1 MQRDWISCNTCG
13 ADDYRVMNQIGEWPI
28 GKCFRCGTVYVN
40 PIPVFSPNNEFS
52 EVSKEF
58 QYTQFMHGEISPEIL
73 RHDSAQLQR
82 HCAKITRLTG
92 SDWPKMRFLD
102 VGCGSG
108 ASVKAATDAGWN
120 ATGVDLDPQ
129 LIACGKRQFDVDLRC
144 TPLLDAGFADNSFN
158 FVRLRDVIEHLPNP
172 YAALLEIK
180 RILTP
185 GGVLL
190 LATPNQE
197 GLPTRVR
204 VWLGRGHTKVATV
217 PPPHHLHG
225 FKPETLSRIL
235 HRSGLEVLEVTTT
248 TPIDPAYV
256 TANNMRA
263 KRNPAYV
270 LLWKGAQWLGQG
282 SMVVAW
288 GRKSSRETEAPNLD
302 APLHSA

>member
-1 MQRDWISCNTCG
+1 MQSEWISCNTCG
-13 ADDYRVMNQIGEWPI
+13 ADSYRVLNQVKEWSI
-28 GKCFRCGTVYVN
+28 GKCSCCDTVYVN
-40 PIPVFSPNNEFS
+40 PIPVFAPDNEFS
-52 EVSKEF
+52 EMSKEF
-58 QYTQFMHGEISPEIL
+58 QYTQFMHGEITPEIL
-73 RHDSAQLQR
+73 KHDSAQLQR
-82 HCAKITRLTG
+82 HCIEIKRLTG
-92 SDWPKMRFLD
+92 SLSPKIRFLD

-108 ASVKAATDAGWN
+108 ASVKAATDAGWS

-129 LIACGKRQFDVDLRC
+129 LIASGKRQFDVDLRC
-144 TPLLDAGFADNSFN
+144 TPLLDAAFPDASFD

-172 YAALLEIK
+172 YAALHEIK

-197 GLPTRVR
+197 GLPTQLRVC
-204 VWLGRGHTKVATV
+204 LGEGHTRVATV

-225 FKPETLSRIL
+225 FTPETLSRIL

-248 TPIDPAYV
+248 TPVDPDYV
-256 TANNMRA
+256 TANNMRSTA
-263 KRNPAYV
+263 NPAYV
-270 LLWKGAQWLGQG
+270 LFWKGAQWIGKG

-288 GRKSSRETEAPNLD
+288 GRKFSRGTEAPSLD

>member
-13 ADDYRVMNQIGEWPI
+13 ADDYRLMNQVGEWSI
-28 GKCFRCGTVYVN
+28 GKCSGCGTVYVN
-40 PIPVFSPNNEFS
+40 PMPVFTPDNEFS
-52 EVSKEF
+52 EISKEF
-58 QYTQFMHGEISPEIL
+58 QYTQFMHGTITPEIL
-73 RHDSAQLQR
+73 KHDGAQLQR
-82 HCAKITRLTG
+82 HCAEIARLTG
-92 SDWPKMRFLD
+92 RIWPKIRFLD

-108 ASVKAATDAGWN
+108 ASVKAATDAGWS

-129 LIACGKRQFDVDLRC
+129 LIASGKQQFDVDLRC
-144 TPLLDAGFADNSFN
+144 TPLLEAGFPAASFD

-185 GGVLL
+185 GGVVL

-197 GLPTRVR
+197 GLPTRLR
-204 VWLGRGHTKVATV
+204 IWLGGRHTKVATV

-225 FKPETLSRIL
+225 FAPETLSRIL
-235 HRSGLEVLEVTTT
+235 NRSRLEVLEVKTT
-248 TPIDPAYV
+248 TPVDPAYV

-263 KRNPAYV
+263 KRHPAYV
-270 LLWKGAQWLGQG
+270 LFWKGAQWLGRG

-288 GRKSSRETEAPNLD
+288 GRKN
-302 APLHSA
+302 